1 MRQKVEKLAVGQTG
15 INLKLNDHDQM
26 QQNLHKH
33 LQTYNGVKTK
43 ERLFARLPGLKSRD
57 WDLENAEMPMKAKHL
72 GGGAETMTTMNSRL
86 SHISAQTKEKPD
98 KNLKELPTL
107 KGEQDLTARTNGPGQ
122 GTLHNSAIGLI
133 TDDKTPVKI
142 AAMKGVQM
150 SIFKSDL
157 PEKY

>member
-1 MRQKVEKLAVGQTG
+1 M
-15 INLKLNDHDQM
+15 
-26 QQNLHKH
+26 
-33 LQTYNGVKTK
+33 
-43 ERLFARLPGLKSRD
+43 
-57 WDLENAEMPMKAKHL
+57 
-72 GGGAETMTTMNSRL
+72 
-86 SHISAQTKEKPD
+86 
-98 KNLKELPTL
+98 KELPTL